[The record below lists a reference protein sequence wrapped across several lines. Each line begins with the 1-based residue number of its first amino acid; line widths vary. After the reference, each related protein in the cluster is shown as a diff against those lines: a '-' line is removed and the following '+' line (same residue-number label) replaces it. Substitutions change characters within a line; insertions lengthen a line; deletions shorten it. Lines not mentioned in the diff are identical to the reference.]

1 VHDATPRAM
10 VSPVNHIITNFH
22 SRVVKNYP
30 DGFSH
35 LFFMFRDKS
44 GGIEMF
50 PCKIMLLILVE
61 VSDFTCFNG
70 YTKRKMNINH
80 LH

>member
-1 VHDATPRAM
+1 MAFR
-10 VSPVNHIITNFH
+10 IYF
-22 SRVVKNYP
+22 
-30 DGFSH
+30 
-35 LFFMFRDKS
+35 LFRDKS

-61 VSDFTCFNG
+61 VSDFACFNG
-70 YTKRKMNINH
+70 DTKRKMDLNH